1 MQEINTSHA
10 SRATHPSSR
19 NSLILVLALFI
30 LVLVAAYA
38 VNANRALQANALP
51 PGTVTISHDTLKEKY
66 GVSVNLVAVTG
77 AGGFVDVRMKI
88 VNGEKAKLLLTDPKS
103 FPALMIGDVILN
115 APEATKSQKM
125 RFENNATMYIMYP
138 NSGNVVT
145 QGKTV
150 TILFGDT
157 ALQPIEAK

>member
-1 MQEINTSHA
+1 
-10 SRATHPSSR
+10 
-19 NSLILVLALFI
+19 
-30 LVLVAAYA
+30 
-38 VNANRALQANALP
+38 
-51 PGTVTISHDTLKEKY
+51 
-66 GVSVNLVAVTG
+66 
-77 AGGFVDVRMKI
+77 MKI

-125 RFENNATMYIMYP
+125 RFENNATMYIMYS

-145 QGKTV
+145 QGKPV